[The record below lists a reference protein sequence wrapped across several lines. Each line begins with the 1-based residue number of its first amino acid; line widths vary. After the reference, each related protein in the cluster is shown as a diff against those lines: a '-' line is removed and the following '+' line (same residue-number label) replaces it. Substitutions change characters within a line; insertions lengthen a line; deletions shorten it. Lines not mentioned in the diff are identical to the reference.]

1 MFRLGFVMV
10 FFVVSLIGYSQEKI
24 YETNGFH
31 EDDLYPYMLY
41 WKDSKEQRT
50 ELDQIVS
57 HLEQGD
63 FKTFENGKNMGL
75 FPEPVWFYLTV
86 KNKAG
91 RSQKFWW
98 SFFTHADTIVIYT
111 KQDEKWSIADT
122 LVRQK
127 LMRDRKVRHRAL
139 TYATTLQKD
148 QEQSYLVQIV
158 NSRHTQNSFL
168 NFTSP
173 SFNLSWEKEFY
184 WTIASFVGIFLITGF
199 ISLIIGIIIKER
211 VFILFFLYMLAV
223 SLLTLYDELMT
234 TIIPNEF
241 LYLWVNRMHPLP
253 LSLIATCLNFYI
265 VDFIFGKIQNTKE
278 LRVLNWINTVC
289 LAIGLLFLA
298 LYMIFMPHLH
308 SGQTLFMVGWYGSIA
323 CIFISITII
332 AIKVIMLS
340 VRYKMLQYGIP
351 FLLLIVIFNPATYNL
366 NYSGIFSFYQ
376 ITYPNYFYWF
386 ISAEFIFIGF
396 LIGWRYK
403 KNLDHRHKLEIEF
416 AQRELNILNNE
427 RKQIARDLHDDLGAT
442 INAIKLLVTNSY
454 ANDKRLVDTINT
466 ASNDIR
472 VFYKKLTQKPIGE
485 SIEESIEKLTTTYNS
500 YGRIT
505 FNFIF
510 SGDESL
516 LSDFQ
521 KENLYKIV
529 SEIFANTLRHA
540 QATEATVQLL
550 IDKDT
555 AQLLVEDNGIG
566 FSVEK
571 AKRGTGMGVKNI
583 FQRVENMKGELHI
596 SSGKGNTTYIIEIP
610 FR

>member
-1 MFRLGFVMV
+1 MFRLGCLVV
-10 FFVVSLIGYSQEKI
+10 FYFVSLIGYSQEKI

-41 WKDSKEQRT
+41 WRDSEQPSN
-50 ELDQIVS
+50 LNQVVS
-57 HLEQGD
+57 LLEQGD

-98 SFFTHADTIVIYT
+98 SFFTHADTIVIHT

-158 NSRHTQNSFL
+158 NPRHTQNSFL

-485 SIEESIEKLTTTYNS
+485 SIEENIEKLTTTYNS

-550 IDKDT
+550 IDKDA

>member
-1 MFRLGFVMV
+1 
-10 FFVVSLIGYSQEKI
+10 
-24 YETNGFH
+24 
-31 EDDLYPYMLY
+31 
-41 WKDSKEQRT
+41 
-50 ELDQIVS
+50 
-57 HLEQGD
+57 
-63 FKTFENGKNMGL
+63 
-75 FPEPVWFYLTV
+75 
-86 KNKAG
+86 
-91 RSQKFWW
+91 
-98 SFFTHADTIVIYT
+98 
-111 KQDEKWSIADT
+111 
-122 LVRQK
+122 
-127 LMRDRKVRHRAL
+127 
-139 TYATTLQKD
+139 
-148 QEQSYLVQIV
+148 
-158 NSRHTQNSFL
+158 
-168 NFTSP
+168 
-173 SFNLSWEKEFY
+173 
-184 WTIASFVGIFLITGF
+184 
-199 ISLIIGIIIKER
+199 
-211 VFILFFLYMLAV
+211 
-223 SLLTLYDELMT
+223 
-234 TIIPNEF
+234 
-241 LYLWVNRMHPLP
+241 
-253 LSLIATCLNFYI
+253 
-265 VDFIFGKIQNTKE
+265 
-278 LRVLNWINTVC
+278 
-289 LAIGLLFLA
+289 
-298 LYMIFMPHLH
+298 
-308 SGQTLFMVGWYGSIA
+308 
-323 CIFISITII
+323 
-332 AIKVIMLS
+332 
-340 VRYKMLQYGIP
+340 MLQYGIP

-485 SIEESIEKLTTTYNS
+485 SIEENIEKLTTTYNS

-550 IDKDT
+550 IDKDA